1 MSISKMIIFTLILT
15 QVTASQTRLVIDKAE
30 HSHHLTFIQKSR
42 RRLSLSEYKMCIG
55 MGQGDSDSLMR
66 RLTSCSMLQP
76 RTPRYLTQVISSKIL
91 NLTTNA
97 KISRSAENRAD
108 ANVHKYHSNFV
119 STIVKDSYL
128 QMCVKMWDGAGGLSG
143 YLERL
148 LLCSRLGTISR

>member
-1 MSISKMIIFTLILT
+1 M
-15 QVTASQTRLVIDKAE
+15 
-30 HSHHLTFIQKSR
+30 
-42 RRLSLSEYKMCIG
+42 SLSEYKMCIG
-55 MGQGDSDSLMR
+55 MGHGGSDSFMR
-66 RLTSCSMLQP
+66 RLSSCSMLQP
-76 RTPRYLTQVISSKIL
+76 RTPRYLTQIIRSKIL
-91 NLTTNA
+91 NLVTNA

-108 ANVHKYHSNFV
+108 ANVQKYHSNFV